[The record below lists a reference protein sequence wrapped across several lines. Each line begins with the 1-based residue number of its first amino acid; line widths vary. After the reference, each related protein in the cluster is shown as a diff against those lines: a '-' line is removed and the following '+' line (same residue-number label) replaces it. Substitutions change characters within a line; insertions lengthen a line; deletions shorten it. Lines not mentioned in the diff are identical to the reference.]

1 MNRYGDADGLHKEK
15 KSALAFDDAIWVTFS
30 VFIQAFIAPPRQIE
44 ERSLEKLI

>member
-30 VFIQAFIAPPRQIE
+30 VFIQAFIALP
-44 ERSLEKLI
+44 ERLKNTV